1 MSDWE
6 MLVHIFKL
14 LCFLSFDE
22 RNIDIIVREG
32 GIQIVCKAIA
42 KHARREDLIVRAI
55 KTIDFVAMAD
65 QKCVFFLFS
74 FFFSSFSIFFSSA
87 IRVVIQTKR
96 LPSLRRWR
104 LMAQHAAHAAHA
116 WGPVHA

>member
-74 FFFSSFSIFFSSA
+74 FFFFLFSSPLFLFSSPLQSVLSYKQSA
-87 IRVVIQTKR
+87 
-96 LPSLRRWR
+96 SLRS
-104 LMAQHAAHAAHA
+104 
-116 WGPVHA
+116 GGGD

>member
-1 MSDWE
+1 MGDWE
-6 MLVHIFKL
+6 MLMHIFKL

-65 QKCVFFLFS
+65 HKCV
-74 FFFSSFSIFFSSA
+74 A
-87 IRVVIQTKR
+87 RQR
-96 LPSLRRWR
+96 
-104 LMAQHAAHAAHA
+104 HARAA
-116 WGPVHA
+116 G

>member
-74 FFFSSFSIFFSSA
+74 FFFFFSLFLFSSPLQSVLSYKQSA
-87 IRVVIQTKR
+87 
-96 LPSLRRWR
+96 SLRS
-104 LMAQHAAHAAHA
+104 
-116 WGPVHA
+116 GGGD

>member
-1 MSDWE
+1 

-74 FFFSSFSIFFSSA
+74 FSSPLFLFSSPLQSVLSYKQSA
-87 IRVVIQTKR
+87 
-96 LPSLRRWR
+96 SLRS
-104 LMAQHAAHAAHA
+104 
-116 WGPVHA
+116 GGGD